1 VDIPR
6 GTGPGGSAFRKG
18 EPVAVVAHP
27 APPLPPVR
35 ATNLALGFS
44 LALVA
49 AGVVAALG
57 IAGEDSAVSLGAVL
71 SGASAL
77 VSGAILWLRGFA
89 GPRRARFR
97 RMLGLS
103 LVVWSVG
110 QLYNG
115 FAVAL
120 GPLSFPSPGDLISL
134 CAAPAGAIGILAV
147 PRRSSGIHPGLRIG
161 LDSALLGIAFALLG
175 WHLVFA
181 DAILPGPFTSA
192 DASALVVIA
201 ADITVVCLGILAFI
215 RDFDRNLLLVSAGGT
230 CYAAGD
236 LLTLHSSLEAPG
248 NWPWQ
253 AAVLWCLA
261 WPLIAA
267 GLLRYQ
273 PRALIPVDRESAVVD
288 PEARGVTIT
297 TTVSLS
303 LLLISLGLLA
313 VSPRPDRVSVAL
325 VIAAVV
331 VFWAR
336 ELLNA
341 RFRAQLLRRLHDEA
355 TADPL
360 TGLANRRVL
369 AEQMGLLP
377 RGEAWCLLT
386 VDLDGFK
393 DVNDLLGHATGD
405 RLLAAVAHRLA
416 EAVPDEALVSR
427 IGGDEFAV
435 LLPGELA
442 YGATVGEHIVTAVR
456 RSAADVEGVARVEVS
471 ASVGVA
477 AVNAGDAEP
486 RTLVLPEPADGLHAP
501 GHAQGTAGAQPVATV
516 AAGLADVADAAEYAD
531 VTSTASGDAA
541 DDAADS
547 EAGEHGDAVP
557 VVDPLGALSA
567 SGAALRVA
575 KAAGRNRV
583 EIYDAGI
590 ARMRRRRLRVEERLR
605 AAVDSGDITVLY
617 QPIVDLKRGVVTGA
631 EALARWS
638 DPQLGVV
645 DPGEFIPVAEQT
657 GLVVGLGERVLDET
671 LGAAVREGLFDR
683 GLRLSCNVSPVQL
696 RVAGFHRV
704 VQEALQAHGVDRD
717 RLVVEVTE
725 QVVVEEGQPVQ
736 TLHRLA
742 ELGVTIAI
750 DDFGTG
756 YSALGYL
763 QRLPAE
769 VLKIDRS
776 LTSSLVGE
784 PRSRAITRAVLDM
797 GTTVGLTVVVEGV
810 ESEEVDDLVRRMGV
824 GYAQGSYYGTAMSAP
839 ELAAMSD
846 RLSSGDAPRGAWS
859 AEPADSA
866 GSAGSAESAGS
877 AHPYTIR
884 QAPVVPEQP
893 R

>member
-1 VDIPR
+1 
-6 GTGPGGSAFRKG
+6 
-18 EPVAVVAHP
+18 VAVVVQPMPP
-27 APPLPPVR
+27 APPVR
-35 ATNLALGFS
+35 KVDLALGVS
-44 LALVA
+44 LAAGAALGVA
-49 AGVVAALG
+49 VLG
-57 IAGEDSAVSLGAVL
+57 IAGADAAMPAGAIL
-71 SGASAL
+71 SGAIAMI
-77 VSGAILWLRGFA
+77 SGLMLWVRGHA
-89 GPRRARFR
+89 GPRRALFR
-97 RMLGLS
+97 QLFGAS
-103 LVVWSVG
+103 LVVWASG

-115 FAVAL
+115 VAIAVGTL
-120 GPLSFPSPGDLISL
+120 TFPGPGDTISL
-134 CAAPAGAIGILAV
+134 LAAPITVLAVLAV
-147 PRRSSGIHPGLRIG
+147 PRRAAGAHPGLRLG
-161 LDSALLGIAFALLG
+161 LDSTLLGIGTALLI
-175 WHLVFA
+175 WHLDFA
-181 DAILPGPFTSA
+181 EHILPAPFTLTDTGA
-192 DASALVVIA
+192 CVVAL
-201 ADITVVCLGILAFI
+201 ADISIISLGFLTYI
-215 RDFDRNLLLVSAGGT
+215 RDFDRALLLVWVGAV
-230 CYAAGD
+230 CYAVGD
-236 LLTLHSSLEAPG
+236 LITLHAALTEPG
-248 NWPWQ
+248 QWPW
-253 AAVLWCLA
+253 AGAVLWCLA

-267 GLLRYQ
+267 GLLRYE
-273 PRALIPVDRESAVVD
+273 PRVVPVDRESTVVD
-288 PEARGVTIT
+288 PDARGVTVT
-297 TTVSLS
+297 TTAS
-303 LLLISLGLLA
+303 LLLIVVSLGLLG
-313 VSPRPDRVSVAL
+313 VQQRPDRVSIAL
-325 VIAAVV
+325 VIAAVA
-331 VFWAR
+331 VFGAR

-369 AEQMGLLP
+369 AAQMGQLP
-377 RGEAWCLLT
+377 RGEPWCLLT

-405 RLLAAVAHRLA
+405 RLLAAVAGRLA
-416 EAVPDEALVSR
+416 EAVPAEALVSR

-477 AVNAGDAEP
+477 AVNAGDPEP
-486 RTLVLPEPADGLHAP
+486 RTLVLPDAP
-501 GHAQGTAGAQPVATV
+501 EVPGDPGGTPGGAAEAVAGNGVHVATS
-516 AAGLADVADAAEYAD
+516 AAEVVA
-531 VTSTASGDAA
+531 GDAA
-541 DDAADS
+541 APGGDDLP
-547 EAGEHGDAVP
+547 VP
-557 VVDPLGALSA
+557 IVDPLGALSA

-590 ARMRRRRLRVEERLR
+590 ARMRRRRLHVEERLR
-605 AAVDSGDITVLY
+605 AAVESGDITVLY
-617 QPIVDLKRGVVTGA
+617 QPIVDLRRGVVTGA

-671 LGAAVREGLFDR
+671 LGAAVREGLFER

-704 VQEALQAHGVDRD
+704 VQEALAAHGVERD

-763 QRLPAE
+763 QRLPAQ

-776 LTSSLVGE
+776 LTESLVGE

-797 GTTVGLTVVVEGV
+797 GNTVGLTVVVEGV

-824 GYAQGSYYGTAMSAP
+824 GYAQGAYYGAAMTAP

-846 RLSSGDAPRGAWS
+846 RMASGNTPRGTWPPEVVQAY
-859 AEPADSA
+859 AVRKD
-866 GSAGSAESAGS
+866 
-877 AHPYTIR
+877 TI
-884 QAPVVPEQP
+884 PEQP

>member
-1 VDIPR
+1 
-6 GTGPGGSAFRKG
+6 
-18 EPVAVVAHP
+18 VAVVAQP
-27 APPLPPVR
+27 VPPVR
-35 ATNLALGFS
+35 GADIAVGLLI
-44 LALVA
+44 A
-49 AGVVAALG
+49 ASAGSAVAALG
-57 IAGEDSAVSLGAVL
+57 VAGTESAIPVGAIF
-71 SGASAL
+71 SGAIAL
-77 VSGAILWLRGFA
+77 VSGSILWLRGFV
-89 GPRRARFR
+89 GPRRALFR
-97 RMLGLS
+97 RLLGLA
-103 LVVWSVG
+103 LVVWSAG

-115 FAVAL
+115 FAVLL
-120 GPLSFPSPGDLISL
+120 GPLTFPTPGDVVSL
-134 CAAPAGAIGILAV
+134 CAAPLAVAGVLAV
-147 PRRSSGIHPGLRIG
+147 PRRTAGAHPGLRLG
-161 LDSALLGIAFALLG
+161 LDSTLLGIGCALLS
-175 WHLVFA
+175 WHFVFA
-181 DAILPGPFTSA
+181 DQILPGAFTA
-192 DASALVVIA
+192 TEVAALVVVI
-201 ADITVVCLGILAFI
+201 ADITIVCLGLLAFI
-215 RDFDRNLLLVSAGGT
+215 RDFDPDLLLVSLGSA

-236 LLTLHSSLEAPG
+236 LATVHSSLDEPG
-248 NWPWQ
+248 TWPWYG
-253 AAVLWCLA
+253 AALWCLS

-267 GLLRYQ
+267 GLLRYE
-273 PRALIPVDRESAVVD
+273 PKAVLPTDRENATID
-288 PEARGVTIT
+288 PDARGVAIT
-297 TTVSLS
+297 TTVSLA
-303 LLLISLGLLA
+303 LLLVSLGLLL
-313 VSPRPDRVSVAL
+313 VSPRPDRVTIGL

-377 RGEAWCLLT
+377 RGEPWCLLT

-393 DVNDLLGHATGD
+393 DVNDLLGHGTGD
-405 RLLAAVAHRLA
+405 KLLAAVARRLA
-416 EAVPDEALVSR
+416 ESVPPEALVSR

-435 LLPGELA
+435 LLPGELTK
-442 YGATVGEHIVTAVR
+442 GAAIGEQIVTAVR

-486 RTLVLPEPADGLHAP
+486 RTIVLIDGDDAHEVTGAAPAAGVEPAAADGARQADGAEPADG
-501 GHAQGTAGAQPVATV
+501 TGAAI
-516 AAGLADVADAAEYAD
+516 
-531 VTSTASGDAA
+531 
-541 DDAADS
+541 
-547 EAGEHGDAVP
+547 P

-583 EIYDAGI
+583 EIYDSGI
-590 ARMRRRRLRVEERLR
+590 ARMRQRRLRVEERLR
-605 AAVDSGDITVLY
+605 SAVDSGDITVVY
-617 QPIVDLKRGVVTGA
+617 QPIVDLRRGVVTGA
-631 EALARWS
+631 EALARWT
-638 DPQLGVV
+638 DPQLGVE
-645 DPGEFIPVAEQT
+645 DPAEFIPVAEQT

-671 LGAAVREGLFDR
+671 LGAAVREGLFER
-683 GLRLSCNVSPVQL
+683 GLRLACNVSPVQL

-776 LTSSLVGE
+776 LTSTLVQE

-824 GYAQGSYYGTAMSAP
+824 GYAQGSYYGQAMTAP
-839 ELAAMSD
+839 ELAEMSD
-846 RLSSGDAPRGAWS
+846 RLAARSGEAGGWPDGGA
-859 AEPADSA
+859 ATYAVRRDSA
-866 GSAGSAESAGS
+866 
-877 AHPYTIR
+877 R
-884 QAPVVPEQP
+884 
-893 R
+893 